1 MNQLSHHKS
10 FGYNNVPSFK
20 LTFISLMGFIA
31 LWVATAMFSLANA
44 QTENTASGAPQMD
57 LNRPILIVGDSL
69 SSEYGIRRQTGWVE
83 LLRQRLGERYDNPP
97 EVINASISGDTTSGG
112 VSRLPKLLEQHQPG
126 LVIVELGG
134 NDALR
139 GLSLDMTRENLTDM
153 IERSQEAG
161 ALTILT
167 GIQIPA
173 NYGPVYTEAF
183 RTLYPE
189 IADATGARLVPFL
202 MAGLETDRNLFIED
216 GIHPSEQAQPILLDN
231 VWAALEPALPET
243 EKATVQSTNQTADK
257 TTNKTTGETAAS
269 NASQAAVN

>member
-1 MNQLSHHKS
+1 MKELSHLTSHS
-10 FGYNNVPSFK
+10 HPNDPAFS
-20 LTFISLMGFIA
+20 LTFIRPKPRFPLLFAWLASLCLA
-31 LWVATAMFSLANA
+31 LSLLAAANA
-44 QTENTASGAPQMD
+44 SASQAD
-57 LNRPILIVGDSL
+57 VIDFSRPILIVGDSL
-69 SSEYGIRRQTGWVE
+69 SSEYGIRRQSGWVE
-83 LLRQRLGERYDNPP
+83 LFRQRLAQKYSNPP

-112 VSRLPKLLEQHQPG
+112 VSRLPRLLEQHQPG

-139 GLSLDMTRENLTDM
+139 GLSLDMTRKNLIQM
-153 IERSQEAG
+153 IESAQQAG

-189 IADATGARLVPFL
+189 VADATGAILVPFL
-202 MAGLETDRNLFIED
+202 LAGLETDRNLFIED

-231 VWAALEPALPET
+231 VWQATETVLPAAN
-243 EKATVQSTNQTADK
+243 KAADTKTVAN
-257 TTNKTTGETAAS
+257 
-269 NASQAAVN
+269 

>member
-1 MNQLSHHKS
+1 MNQLSHYKS

-69 SSEYGIRRQTGWVE
+69 SSEYGIRRQTGWVQ
-83 LLRQRLGERYDNPP
+83 LLRQRLGQRYDNPP

-153 IERSQEAG
+153 IERAQEAG

-231 VWAALEPALPET
+231 VWAALEPALPEA
-243 EKATVQSTNQTADK
+243 EKAADQGTDQTA
-257 TTNKTTGETAAS
+257 NKTAGETADS
-269 NASQAAVN
+269 DTSQAAVN